1 MMKPKAGAYV
11 LLAGMRQERKNSC
24 HFEESSEES
33 RLRASRPGTALKR
46 TGVAL
51 IAAGTIINFTQV
63 LNMFP
68 WWYAQADIVLDI
80 HEYAVL
86 SALVMIPGGV
96 FLIWRGRQYAAQ
108 ASAKRII
115 FDSKPHLLYLRA
127 FRSDPTTAKHVFY
140 FAFDYF
146 NNLLGFQSEEE
157 QLVEVLQPFGELI
170 TIGRPGESLPTP
182 GAARIYTSDEEWK
195 EVVKRQ
201 IQAAQLVVVRAAT
214 GENVFWE
221 LTQAVKILNPQ
232 KLLILVLE
240 MKVRDYESFRMRANS
255 ALDVP
260 LPELTRLRRYGR
272 ISGFI
277 GFAMG
282 WKPSFF
288 ALRGTRFRGSFKR
301 RCKYALKP
309 VFESFGLEWQA
320 PPVSGQVLKILFALL
335 ITSWPLLWALPRLLL
350 RSSH

>member
-1 MMKPKAGAYV
+1 
-11 LLAGMRQERKNSC
+11 
-24 HFEESSEES
+24 
-33 RLRASRPGTALKR
+33 LKR
-46 TGVAL
+46 IGVAL
-51 IAAGTIINFTQV
+51 IATGAIINFSAQV
-63 LNMFP
+63 DNTFHWTDFL
-68 WWYAQADIVLDI
+68 AEAGIVRDIYDYTL
-80 HEYAVL
+80 L
-86 SALVMIPGGV
+86 SALFLIAGGA

-115 FDSKPHLLYLRA
+115 SDPKPHLLYLRA
-127 FRSDPTTAKHVFY
+127 FRSDPSTAKRVY
-140 FAFDYF
+140 YAFDVVSTVM
-146 NNLLGFQSEEE
+146 GFQSEEE
-157 QLVEVLQPFGELI
+157 QLAEVLQPFGELI

-195 EVVKRQ
+195 EVVKRRM
-201 IQAAQLVVVRAAT
+201 QAAQLVVIRAAA
-214 GENVFWE
+214 GDNVFWE

-232 KLLILVLE
+232 KLLILLLD

-255 ALDVP
+255 ILDAP
-260 LPELTRLRRYGR
+260 LPESTRLRRLWR

-288 ALRGTRFRGSFKR
+288 ALSALRARGSFKR
-301 RCKYALKP
+301 SCKYALKP

-320 PPVSGQVLKILFALL
+320 PPMSGYVLKILFASL
-335 ITSWPLLWALPRLLL
+335 IASWPLLWELPRLLL

>member
-1 MMKPKAGAYV
+1 MAG
-11 LLAGMRQERKNSC
+11 
-24 HFEESSEES
+24 ES
-33 RLRASRPGTALKR
+33 LRAPRPGTALKR

-51 IAAGTIINFTQV
+51 IAAGTIFNFSAQV
-63 LNMFP
+63 LNTFP
-68 WWYAQADIVLDI
+68 WWQVFLSAQADIVFDI
-80 HEYAVL
+80 YEYTVL
-86 SALVMIPGGV
+86 SALVLIPGGA

-108 ASAKRII
+108 ASAKRIVS
-115 FDSKPHLLYLRA
+115 DSKPHLLYLRA
-127 FRSDPTTAKHVFY
+127 FRSDTSTAKEVFN
-140 FAFDYF
+140 AFDYF
-146 NNLLGFQSEEE
+146 SNLMGFQSEEE

-195 EVVKRQ
+195 EVVKRR
-201 IQAAQLVVVRAAT
+201 IQAAQLVVIRAAA

-232 KLLILVLE
+232 KLLILLLD
-240 MKVRDYESFRMRANS
+240 MKVRDYKSFRMRANS
-255 ALDVP
+255 ILDAP
-260 LPELTRLRRYGR
+260 LPESTRLRRYGR

-277 GFAMG
+277 GFATR

-288 ALRGTRFRGSFKR
+288 ALRGPVYARGSFKR

-320 PPVSGQVLKILFALL
+320 PPVSGQVLKMLFALL
-335 ITSWPLLWALPRLLL
+335 ILSWPLLWLLPRLLL